1 MRLLKLFKTEI
12 VDQYLR
18 ENFSRIEKYA
28 AESIFDKGNFSF
40 FQFALGSDITV
51 GYPATFDVQHRLSFR
66 PTDVIQ
72 ISVSP
77 DDAVVTWNSD
87 SFTRS
92 TVNITVDKACTVRA
106 FIGRYGES

>member
-40 FQFALGSDITV
+40 FQFVLGSDVTV
-51 GYPATFDVQHRLSFR
+51 GYPATFDVLHRMSFR
-66 PTDVIQ
+66 PTDVITL
-72 ISVSP
+72 SFTP
-77 DDAVVTWNSD
+77 DDAAVTWNYD
-87 SFTRS
+87 AFTRS
-92 TVNITVDKACTVRA
+92 TVNVTVSKACTVRA

>member
-12 VDQYLR
+12 VDSFLR

-28 AESIFDKGNFSF
+28 AESLFDKGNFSF
-40 FQFALGSDITV
+40 FSFVLGSDVTV
-51 GYPATFDVQHRLSFR
+51 GYPATFDVQHRLSFL

-72 ISVSP
+72 LNVTP
-77 DDAVVTWNSD
+77 DTAAVTWNYD

>member
-18 ENFSRIEKYA
+18 ENFARIEKYA
-28 AESIFDKGNFSF
+28 AESIFDKGSFAFFS
-40 FQFALGSDITV
+40 FALGSDVLV
-51 GYPATFDVQHRLSFR
+51 GYPATFDVLHRLSFR

-72 ISVSP
+72 LSVTP
-77 DDAVVTWNSD
+77 DSAVVAWNYD

-92 TVNITVDKACTVRA
+92 TVNLTVDKACTVRA